1 MVAAGGSVG
10 LPECREIGAECGDG
24 KERIDRVP
32 RVAER
37 QAGTL
42 LGSGGMLLRIGIG
55 EGDAVGLARGAV
67 GAGVDRVG
75 AGKAPRDRGDVG
87 GGGDSGQRG

>member
-24 KERIDRVP
+24 KERIDRMP
-32 RVAER
+32 RIAER

-42 LGSGGMLLRIGIG
+42 LGGSGVLLRIGIT
-55 EGDAVGLARGAV
+55 EGDAVGLARGLVRAGVDTV
-67 GAGVDRVG
+67 GAGETT
-75 AGKAPRDRGDVG
+75 RDRGDMG
-87 GGGDSGQRG
+87 